1 MAAAAA
7 AAGSIPHIHYT
18 LAAMVGK
25 EEAGR
30 LCLSITPGGG
40 GKLEKKTNNQRGKPQ
55 PNLRLVTTAFAFFS
69 LSLSLSHAR
78 PHSSRPQRTEQI
90 PVCLIVRN
98 SVGDGL
104 L

>member
-69 LSLSLSHAR
+69 LSLSLSLML
-78 PHSSRPQRTEQI
+78 
-90 PVCLIVRN
+90 VLIHRGPSAQNKYPYV
-98 SVGDGL
+98 
-104 L
+104 